1 MAMGGVLLGRTPVAV
16 SVAVQKAVAVYVP
29 HPRASFEFCGFFLN
43 PVFAAK
49 AANGRQRFK
58 DEEVGF

>member
-1 MAMGGVLLGRTPVAV
+1 MGGVLLGRTPVAVAVAV

-29 HPRASFEFCGFFLN
+29 HPRASFEFFLN